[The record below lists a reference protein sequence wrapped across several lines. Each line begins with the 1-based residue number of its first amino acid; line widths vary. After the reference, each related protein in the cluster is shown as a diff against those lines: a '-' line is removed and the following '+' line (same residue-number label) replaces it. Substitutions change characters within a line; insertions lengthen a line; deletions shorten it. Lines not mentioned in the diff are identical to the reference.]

1 MTASELS
8 VASLLAKIVI
18 LRETGVSSTLRPT
31 GFITGASE
39 YWIAR
44 FRGRR
49 RLSVG
54 AFESVIASEAKQS
67 MLAAQKKEWIASL
80 RSQ

>member
-1 MTASELS
+1 M
-8 VASLLAKIVI
+8 
-18 LRETGVSSTLRPT
+18 RVSDTPQLCDST
-31 GFITGASE
+31 IGASE

-49 RLSVG
+49 RLRVWR
-54 AFESVIASEAKQS
+54 AALRHRPETVIARAAKQS

>member
-1 MTASELS
+1 LIEKA
-8 VASLLAKIVI
+8 VI
-18 LRETGVSSTLRPT
+18 ARACGISSTLWP
-31 GFITGASE
+31 FDSIIDVSE

-49 RLSVG
+49 RLGVWRGGRMKPSLR
-54 AFESVIASEAKQS
+54 AKRS
-67 MLAAQKKEWIASL
+67 NPSRRVKEEWIASL